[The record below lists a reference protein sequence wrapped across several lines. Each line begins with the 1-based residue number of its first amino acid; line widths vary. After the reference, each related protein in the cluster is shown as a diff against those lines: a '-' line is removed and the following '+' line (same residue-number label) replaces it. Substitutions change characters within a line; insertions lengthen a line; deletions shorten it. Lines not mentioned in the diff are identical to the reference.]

1 MGCNNDKSVIHLP
14 RHSSFMIMHTFAEW
28 GNTGQNKAE
37 SLGITTVS
45 TTKAHGGIGIKAKVW
60 GEILS
65 SKGLLA
71 GNVVDFLL
79 MEMRKKYKNYC
90 NFFEF

>member
-1 MGCNNDKSVIHLP
+1 
-14 RHSSFMIMHTFAEW
+14 MIMHTFADW
-28 GNTGQNKAE
+28 GNTGQKVLELLRFRLLRLMAG
-37 SLGITTVS
+37 S
-45 TTKAHGGIGIKAKVW
+45 GIKAKVL
-60 GEILS
+60 GGFLS

-90 NFFEF
+90 NFSEF

>member
-1 MGCNNDKSVIHLP
+1 MAGS
-14 RHSSFMIMHTFAEW
+14 
-28 GNTGQNKAE
+28 
-37 SLGITTVS
+37 
-45 TTKAHGGIGIKAKVW
+45 GIKAKVW

-90 NFFEF
+90 NFSEF

>member
-1 MGCNNDKSVIHLP
+1 
-14 RHSSFMIMHTFAEW
+14 MIMHTFADW

-65 SKGLLA
+65 SKGLLT

-79 MEMRKKYKNYC
+79 MEMWKIYKKYC
-90 NFFEF
+90 NFPEL

>member
-1 MGCNNDKSVIHLP
+1 
-14 RHSSFMIMHTFAEW
+14 MIMHTFADW
-28 GNTGQNKAE
+28 GNTGQNMAE
-37 SLGITTVS
+37 SIEITTVS
-45 TTKAHGGIGIKAKVW
+45 TTKADGEIVIKAKVL
-60 GEILS
+60 GGFPS

-90 NFFEF
+90 NFSEF

>member
-1 MGCNNDKSVIHLP
+1 
-14 RHSSFMIMHTFAEW
+14 MIMHTLADW
-28 GNTGQNKAE
+28 GRVRHNMAE

-65 SKGLLA
+65 SNRLLK
-71 GNVVDFLL
+71 D
-79 MEMRKKYKNYC
+79 KY
-90 NFFEF
+90 